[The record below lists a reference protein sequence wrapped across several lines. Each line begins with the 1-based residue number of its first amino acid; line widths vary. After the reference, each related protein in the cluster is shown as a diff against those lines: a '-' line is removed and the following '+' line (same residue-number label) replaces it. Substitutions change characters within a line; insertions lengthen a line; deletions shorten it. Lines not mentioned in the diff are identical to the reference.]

1 MKGGIR
7 LRRGKGFKLLSCL
20 ILAVFLFS
28 GCGGSSGDTNWEYQK
43 TIQNPLKA
51 TCGNSEVKLGNLEQ
65 DGVEVTIPANTF
77 AQPTEVSLI
86 NPDKV
91 PKYESKQM
99 TGFGAPIDISVGEK
113 SVRLQQPVTIK
124 MKFDPST
131 LGADLESGS
140 LYMGYFNGKQWQ
152 YIKPVVDR
160 DKNIMT
166 FTTSHFSLFGTTK
179 LTVDQ
184 RIEQYTSNKALA
196 DWAQKQSDSMTNA
209 AAEKVIDHILK
220 DKMGISDEATKGKV
234 LGSLLKDDEWGSMV
248 KNLAS
253 GDVAG
258 FNQDL
263 QVLAGKKIVENVS
276 ESTLSKALGHLTSD
290 LGVETAKKASEAA
303 GYLAEG
309 RAKDAARIIGE
320 HIADQF
326 MITTAGKIAV
336 AAIENKIASWKNEEV
351 EAAYQAYKNGA
362 SSKVPWWGYQVEKGN
377 FDDVWSQMGGA
388 ARQLEIEAIAAQ
400 EKVREDAGMLALDER
415 EKEKIRTLVRND
427 LQKQFEQRVKTDAEI
442 EKQKAEYDMIMDM
455 YQEAGFMEKGRWGWE
470 KEYELEQRLDV
481 LVHFKDKLLKDTGRE
496 YIKSGNG
503 HSKDAISINEL
514 KLIAMN
520 WFSTSD
526 PAERQ
531 KIYVEYLKKEFGI
544 VLSPKAELLNGKWS
558 STSITITEFDLG
570 PPPEKSEES
579 ESVDGCDLSDLDIYN
594 AIKANLEKQKGKPIP
609 INMSLQLN
617 ADGSGTLILISEDG
631 DKTNIPATYKDGTL
645 IASTK
650 EEGASIKFEGMASE
664 YGGAVSLSGSFN
676 IRELPS
682 SGGKAWI
689 RGTWTARK

>member
-20 ILAVFLFS
+20 ILSVFLFS
-28 GCGGSSGDTNWEYQK
+28 GCGSSSGDTNWEYQK

-99 TGFGAPIDISVGEK
+99 TGFGAPINISVGEK

-131 LGADLESGS
+131 LGEDLESGA

-184 RIEQYTSNKALA
+184 RIEKYTSNKALA
-196 DWAQKQSDSMTNA
+196 DWAQKQSDDMTNA

-220 DKMGISDEATKGKV
+220 DKLGISDEATKGKV
-234 LGSLLKDDEWGSMV
+234 LASLLKDDEWGSMV

-263 QVLAGKKIVENVS
+263 QVLCGKKIVENVS
-276 ESTLSKALGHLTSD
+276 ESALSKALGHLTSD
-290 LGVETAKKASEAA
+290 FGVETAKKASEAA

-400 EKVREDAGMLALDER
+400 EKVREDAGMPALDER
-415 EKEKIRTLVRND
+415 EKEKIRTLVHND

-455 YQEAGFMEKGRWGWE
+455 YKEAGFMEKGRWGWE

-481 LVHFKDKLLKDTGRE
+481 LVHFKDKLLRDTGRE

-503 HSKDAISINEL
+503 HNKDAISVNEL

-531 KIYVEYLKKEFGI
+531 KQYVEYLKKEFGI

-689 RGTWTARK
+689 KGTWTARK

>member
-1 MKGGIR
+1 M
-7 LRRGKGFKLLSCL
+7 RRGKGFKLLSCL
-20 ILAVFLFS
+20 ILSVFLFS
-28 GCGGSSGDTNWEYQK
+28 GCGSSSGDTNWEYQK

-184 RIEQYTSNKALA
+184 RIEKYTSNKALA
-196 DWAQKQSDSMTNA
+196 DWAQKQSDDMTNA

-220 DKMGISDEATKGKV
+220 DKLGISDEATKGKV
-234 LGSLLKDDEWGSMV
+234 LASLLKDDEWGSMV

-263 QVLAGKKIVENVS
+263 QVLCGKKIVENVS
-276 ESTLSKALGHLTSD
+276 ESALSKALGHLTSD
-290 LGVETAKKASEAA
+290 FGVETAKKASEAA

-400 EKVREDAGMLALDER
+400 EKVREDAGMPALDER
-415 EKEKIRTLVRND
+415 EKEKIRTLVHND

-455 YQEAGFMEKGRWGWE
+455 YKEAGFMEKGRWGWE

-481 LVHFKDKLLKDTGRE
+481 LVHFKDKLLRDTGRE

-503 HSKDAISINEL
+503 HNKDAISVNEL

-570 PPPEKSEES
+570 PPPEKSEESES

-689 RGTWTARK
+689 KGTWMARK

>member
-7 LRRGKGFKLLSCL
+7 LRRGKSFKLLSCL

-51 TCGNSEVKLGNLEQ
+51 MCGNSEVKLGNLEQ

-131 LGADLESGS
+131 LGADLESGA

-209 AAEKVIDHILK
+209 VAEKVIDHILK

-400 EKVREDAGMLALDER
+400 EKVREDAGMPALDER

-455 YQEAGFMEKGRWGWE
+455 YKEAGFMEKGRWGWE

-689 RGTWTARK
+689 KGTWTARK